1 MLKIVIFFPPSFYQV
16 HDLAHETAI
25 EQAMTELLFLTS
37 VYLSYEL
44 YDSTAICQQ
53 NEKDVS
59 E

>member
-1 MLKIVIFFPPSFYQV
+1 MLLFSPFYQV
-16 HDLAHETAI
+16 HELAHETAI

-37 VYLSYEL
+37 VHLSYES
-44 YDSTAICQQ
+44 YYSTAICQH